1 MATFVEALAYARQ
14 LLGSGQAAAA
24 EGVYRRLLEAA
35 PEVADVW
42 HEAGLVELQ
51 LGRNEAAIEHLRQ
64 ATTLDPRNGAFW
76 ANLGIA
82 QRRLKRPAEAVTSFR
97 RAIELGLSTAEMHN
111 NLAVALKDAGLTD
124 AALEA
129 FTRALAINAN
139 YANGHFNRGNLL
151 LDLGHVEE
159 AISSYRRA
167 IALNPGDAAAHC
179 MLGASSYFVGRVDEA
194 LACYEQA
201 LRIQPDYSEARR
213 NQALAWLVRGD
224 HERGLAAFE
233 CRFECD
239 DQLRRRDTHPTWNG
253 EPLGGRTLLVYAEQG
268 LGDTLQF
275 IRYLPAL
282 EKLDGPVLAEMQA
295 PLVPLLEASGLGRGL
310 VAPSSSSK
318 FDLGCPLVSLPR
330 LLQGQLGFPFRN
342 GPYLHAEPARVAR
355 WQARLQGLAGFKVG
369 IVWAGKREHPYDRFR
384 SAGLAQFA
392 PLAAVSGV
400 QLISLQKGASRDEI
414 DPLASQVP
422 LVELGDDF
430 DATGGA
436 FLDTAAV
443 MKCLD
448 LVISVDTSAA
458 HLAGG
463 LGVPVWVPLIVA
475 PDWRWLLTGSRT
487 PWYPSMTLFRQPR
500 FGQWGPVFAAMAAK
514 VRELIAGTKKPGSA

>member
-1 MATFVEALAYARQ
+1 MATFDEALAYARQ
-14 LLGSGQAAAA
+14 LLGSGQAVAA

-35 PEVADVW
+35 ADVW

-51 LGRNEAAIEHLRQ
+51 LNRNETAIERLRQ
-64 ATTLDPRNGAFW
+64 ATTLDPRNGAYW

-82 QRRLKRPAEAVTSFR
+82 QRRLSSPADAVTSFR
-97 RAIELGLSTAEMHN
+97 RAIELGLTSAEMHN
-111 NLAVALKDAGLTD
+111 NLAVALKDVELTD
-124 AALEA
+124 SALEA
-129 FTRALAINAN
+129 FTQALAINPN
-139 YANGHFNRGNLL
+139 YANGHFNRANLL
-151 LDLGHVEE
+151 LDLGRIEE

-201 LRIQPDYSEARR
+201 LRIQPDYPEAGR
-213 NQALAWLVRGD
+213 NQALAWLVRGN

-253 EPLGGRTLLVYAEQG
+253 EPLGGHTLLVYAEQG

-295 PLVPLLEASGLGRGL
+295 PLMPLLEASGLGSGL
-310 VAPSSSSK
+310 VAPGSSPN
-318 FDLGCPLVSLPR
+318 FDLGCPLMSLPR
-330 LLQGQLGFPFRN
+330 LLQGQLGFPYWN
-342 GPYLHAEPARVAR
+342 GPYLQAEPARVAR
-355 WQARLQGLAGFKVG
+355 WQERLQGIAGFKVG

-384 SAGLAQFA
+384 SASLAQFA
-392 PLAAVSGV
+392 PLAAVPGV
-400 QLISLQKGASRDEI
+400 RLISIQKGGTREEI
-414 DPLASQVP
+414 DPLAGQVP
-422 LVELGDDF
+422 LIELGDDF
-430 DATGGA
+430 DAAGGA
-436 FLDTAAV
+436 FMDTAAV
-443 MKCLD
+443 MSCLD

-463 LGVPVWVPLIVA
+463 LGMPVWVPLIVA
-475 PDWRWLLTGSRT
+475 PDWRWLLTGRQT
-487 PWYPSMTLFRQPR
+487 GWYPSMTLFRQQK
-500 FGQWGPVFAAMAAK
+500 FGEWGPVFAAMAA
-514 VRELIAGTKKPGSA
+514 RLRDLIAGTKKTGIA